1 MTITASSAIRQ
12 NDLPGAAP
20 AARIRP
26 RVLFLVKNRSAY
38 GRDAPLTS
46 GLYNS
51 ARMACEMVKRLGV
64 AAQIEHCIDGDFIE
78 AAAVKFR
85 ATHVIVEAFWVTP
98 EKFAELAR
106 VLPNVRFIVRNHS
119 ETPFLANEGIA
130 FQWALAYLAQ
140 GVSVA
145 PNAPRMLDELRFL
158 ARSVR
163 PDLDADGVAALI
175 PFLPNYYGVR
185 EEAPRALD
193 ADKDEVD
200 VGCFGAIRPM
210 KNQVLQAIAAL
221 RFADRL
227 GKRLV
232 FHINAERLENG
243 GEPVLKSLRAIF
255 AATGHELREH
265 PWYGH
270 EAFLSLML
278 SMDVVC
284 QVSFSETFCI
294 VAADAASEG
303 VPIVCSSEIPWASRL
318 FTADPTN
325 SEDIAQKMFTAY
337 RVKLESPGFNPA
349 LEGIRAYNQAT
360 RRRWAAEFAA

>member
-1 MTITASSAIRQ
+1 MINPSFHS
-12 NDLPGAAP
+12 PP
-20 AARIRP
+20 AATRP

-38 GRDAPLTS
+38 GSEAPLTS

-64 AAQIEHCIDGDFIE
+64 TAEIQHCIDGDFIE
-78 AAAVKFR
+78 AAAVRFS

-98 EKFAELAR
+98 AKFAELAR

-140 GVSVA
+140 GVAVA
-145 PNAPRMLDELRFL
+145 PNAPRMLSELRFL

-163 PDLDADGVAALI
+163 PNLDDDGIAALT

-185 EEAPRALD
+185 EEPPRPLN
-193 ADKDEVD
+193 ADKAVVD

-221 RFADRL
+221 RFADRV

-232 FHINAERLENG
+232 FHINADRLENG

-255 AATGHELREH
+255 AAGDHELREH
-265 PWYGH
+265 PWYDH
-270 EAFLSLML
+270 DAFLSLML
-278 SMDVVC
+278 SMDLVC

-303 VPIVCSSEIPWASRL
+303 VPVVCSPEIPWASTL
-318 FTADPTN
+318 FTADPTS
-325 SEDIAQKMFTAY
+325 SEDIADKMHTAY
-337 RVKLESPGFNPA
+337 SVKLQSPAFNPA
-349 LEGIRAYNQAT
+349 LEGIRLYNKAT
-360 RRRWAAEFAA
+360 RKRWAEAFAAAA

>member
-1 MTITASSAIRQ
+1 MMNAPFCSRSADI
-12 NDLPGAAP
+12 P
-20 AARIRP
+20 A

-38 GRDAPLTS
+38 GGDAPLTS

-51 ARMACEMVKRLGV
+51 ARMACEMVKRLGI
-64 AAQIEHCIDGDFIE
+64 AADIRHCIDGDFIE
-78 AAAVKFR
+78 AAAVRFA
-85 ATHVIVEAFWVTP
+85 ATHVIIEAFWVTP
-98 EKFAELAR
+98 VKFAELAR

-145 PNAPRMLDELRFL
+145 PNAPRMLSELRFL

-163 PDLDADGVAALI
+163 PDLDDDDIAALT

-185 EEAPRALD
+185 EEPARPLD
-193 ADKDEVD
+193 AGKDVVD

-221 RFADRL
+221 RFADCVA
-227 GKRLV
+227 KRLV
-232 FHINAERLENG
+232 FHINADRLENG

-255 AATGHELREH
+255 AAGDHELREH
-265 PWYGH
+265 PWYDH
-270 EAFLSLML
+270 DAFLSLML
-278 SMDVVC
+278 SMDLVC

-303 VPIVCSSEIPWASRL
+303 VPVVCSPEIPWASTL
-318 FTADPTN
+318 FAADPTS
-325 SEDIAQKMFTAY
+325 SEDIADKMLTAY
-337 RVKLESPGFNPA
+337 RVKLQSPAFNPA
-349 LEGIRAYNQAT
+349 LEGIRAYNRET
-360 RRRWAAEFAA
+360 RRRWAEVFTPAG

>member
-1 MTITASSAIRQ
+1 MRS
-12 NDLPGAAP
+12 
-20 AARIRP
+20 
-26 RVLFLVKNRSAY
+26 RVLFLVKHRSVY
-38 GRDAPLTS
+38 GCDAPLTS

-51 ARMACEMVKRLGV
+51 ARMACEMVKRLGI

-78 AAAVKFR
+78 AAAVRFA
-85 ATHVIVEAFWVTP
+85 ATHVIIEAFWVTP
-98 EKFAELAR
+98 AKFAELAR

-145 PNAPRMLDELRFL
+145 PNAPRMLDEMRFL

-163 PDLDADGVAALI
+163 PELDADGVADLV
-175 PFLPNYYGVR
+175 PFLPNAYGVR
-185 EEAPRALD
+185 EEPPRALD
-193 ADKDEVD
+193 PDKAEVD
-200 VGCFGAIRPM
+200 VGCFGAIRPL
-210 KNQVLQAIAAL
+210 KNQVLQALAAM

-227 GKRLV
+227 GKPLV
-232 FHINAERLENG
+232 FHINGDRLENG

-255 AATGHELREH
+255 AATPHTLNEH
-265 PWYGH
+265 PWYDH
-270 EAFLSLML
+270 DAFLTLLL

-303 VPIVCSSEIPWASRL
+303 VPVVCSAEIPWASSL
-318 FTADPTN
+318 FTAEPTD
-325 SEDIAQKMFTAY
+325 SKDIAEKMVTAY

-349 LEGIRAYNQAT
+349 LEGIRRYNQAT
-360 RRRWAAEFAA
+360 RDRWAEEFGA

>member
-1 MTITASSAIRQ
+1 MRA
-12 NDLPGAAP
+12 
-20 AARIRP
+20 
-26 RVLFLVKNRSAY
+26 RVLFLVKHRTAY
-38 GRDAPLTS
+38 GCEAPLTS

-64 AAQIEHCIDGDFIE
+64 AASIEHCIDGDFIE
-78 AAAVKFR
+78 AAAVRFG
-85 ATHVIVEAFWVTP
+85 ATHVIIEAFWVTP
-98 EKFAELAR
+98 DKFAELGR
-106 VLPNVRFIVRNHS
+106 VLPAVRFIVRNHS

-145 PNAPRMLDELRFL
+145 PNAPRMLAELRFL
-158 ARSVR
+158 AKSVR
-163 PDLDADGVAALI
+163 PDLDADGIADLT

-185 EEAPRALD
+185 EEPPRALE
-193 ADKDEVD
+193 ADKPHVD

-221 RFADRL
+221 RFAERL
-227 GKRLV
+227 NKRLV
-232 FHINAERLENG
+232 FHVNADRLENG

-265 PWYGH
+265 PWYDHDG
-270 EAFLSLML
+270 FLGVML
-278 SMDVVC
+278 SMDLVC

-303 VPIVCSSEIPWASRL
+303 VPVVCSPEIPWASAL
-318 FTADPTN
+318 FTADPTS
-325 SEDIAQKMFTAY
+325 SEDIADKMHSAY
-337 RVKLESPGFNPA
+337 RVKLQSPSFNPA
-349 LEGIRAYNQAT
+349 LDGIRAYNAAT
-360 RRRWAAEFAA
+360 RQRWAAVFAPAVPAARAFEIPRIGLPRT